1 MRSCS
6 NNNTICSND
15 ETLNSSYKIVES
27 MKKKQKKLETINT
40 LMTTISSYKQASQN
54 LKKNVIIPSMRNTS
68 YLFKLNDN
76 KQRNKV
82 SSSERGG
89 NIFLKCRQYIQD
101 SFWSF

>member
-15 ETLNSSYKIVES
+15 ETLNSSYKMYEG
-27 MKKKQKKLETINT
+27 MKKKQKKQETLNT
-40 LMTTISSYKQASQN
+40 LMTTISTYKQASQN
-54 LKKNVIIPSMRNTS
+54 LKKSSLVPSMRNTS

-82 SSSERGG
+82 SSAEHGG
-89 NIFLKCRQYIQD
+89 NFN
-101 SFWSF
+101 